1 MANLG
6 NGVKNSLD
14 LNGPDVSSPFYSS
27 ILFEGYVNLIATPPF
42 DICCYLQLLR
52 YLRDLK
58 QVRVLSTCGNF
69 EEESIV
75 SINLLIQDPSPL
87 FNILVDVPGIKDA
100 KVLTGDELSSLNPMD
115 FLTFES
121 EQGQQEIQILISF
134 DDFMMQ
140 NDCKY

>member
-1 MANLG
+1 MAKLVNDVR
-6 NGVKNSLD
+6 NNLD
-14 LNGPDVSSPFYSS
+14 LNRPDVSSPFYSS

-58 QVRVLSTCGNF
+58 HVRVLSTCGNF

-75 SINLLIQDPSPL
+75 SINLLIQEPSPL
-87 FNILVDVPGIKDA
+87 FNILVDIPGIKDA

-121 EQGQQEIQILISF
+121 EEEDRQEIQILISF
-134 DDFMMQ
+134 DDHLL
-140 NDCKY
+140 NSGC